1 MLAKIFITL
10 ILLAVLYYA
19 AIILYDLYFTGGKKN
34 KNEEVIIDISEM
46 LGEYEPLDAR
56 AVVEKESGQNRKEIP
71 DTEDELE
78 EYNRVKAME
87 EAVASMQDAM
97 LNEEERRYIKLSQNE
112 DDYAPINASYEYSPM
127 EFKKIIEDNLR
138 EKDMF
143 ASVFSAAAVDDGEE
157 RI

>member
-19 AIILYDLYFTGGKKN
+19 AIILYDLYFTGGEKN

-87 EAVASMQDAM
+87 EAVAAMQDAM
-97 LNEEERRYIKLSQNE
+97 LNE

-143 ASVFSAAAVDDGEE
+143 ASVFSAAAVEDSEE